1 MGDVVTDKPSAKP
14 TVLYNGAC
22 PVCRREI
29 EHYQRLDDRDGQE
42 LGFTDIGESAA
53 VLKERALTP
62 DEVKR
67 RLHVIDADGRLL
79 VGVPAFAAIWDHL
92 PYYRWLSVI
101 VRLPLLRN
109 LVPWIYEV
117 IAFGLY
123 RADKRRGL
131 RSKATKA

>member
-1 MGDVVTDKPSAKP
+1 MGDVVTEELRAKP

-42 LGFTDIGESAA
+42 LGFTNISEPAP

-79 VGVPAFAAIWDHL
+79 IGIPAFAAIWDRL
-92 PYYRWLSVI
+92 PRYRWLSTI
-101 VRLPLLRN
+101 VRLPLLRSF
-109 LVPWIYEV
+109 LPWIYEV

-123 RADKRRGL
+123 HADKRRGQ
-131 RSKATKA
+131 RSKAAKA

>member
-1 MGDVVTDKPSAKP
+1 MEEPAAKP

-29 EHYQRLDDRDGQE
+29 EHYQRLDDRDGQG
-42 LGFTDIGESAA
+42 LGFTDISEPVP
-53 VLKERALTP
+53 VLKERALTQ

-79 VGVPAFAAIWDHL
+79 VGVPAFAAVWDHL
-92 PYYRWLSVI
+92 PRYRWLSAI
-101 VRLPLLRN
+101 VRLPLLRS
-109 LVPWIYEV
+109 LVPWLYEI

-123 RADKRRGL
+123 HADKRRQQRGKTAA
-131 RSKATKA
+131 KA

>member
-1 MGDVVTDKPSAKP
+1 MTEELRAKP

-42 LGFTDIGESAA
+42 LGFTDISEPAS

-79 VGVPAFAAIWDHL
+79 IGIPAFAAIWDRL
-92 PYYRWLSVI
+92 PRYRWLSAI
-101 VRLPLLRN
+101 VRLPLLRSF
-109 LVPWIYEV
+109 LPWVYEA

-123 RADKRRGL
+123 HADKRRGQL
-131 RSKATKA
+131 SKAAKA